1 MRFAP
6 IAAALCGA
14 ALLAACEEPA
24 SHATPARSN
33 VVDLL
38 GSRGLR
44 TVAETREIRF
54 GSGDRRHL
62 AEGWSVDEWDPAEGA
77 AFVWAIAPEATMTFE
92 VLDITDEQF
101 LATLSAFPTPAP
113 QRITVLVNGE
123 EVHHF
128 TAVPQYLEYR
138 FVVPATVLRRGINRL
153 TFRHSELGV
162 AV

>member
-6 IAAALCGA
+6 IAAALCGV
-14 ALLAACEEPA
+14 ALFAACEEPA

-62 AEGWSVDEWDPAEGA
+62 AEGWSVDEWDRTDEAS
-77 AFVWAIAPEATMTFE
+77 FVWAIAH
-92 VLDITDEQF
+92 D
-101 LATLSAFPTPAP
+101 
-113 QRITVLVNGE
+113 
-123 EVHHF
+123 
-128 TAVPQYLEYR
+128 
-138 FVVPATVLRRGINRL
+138 ATV
-153 TFRHSELGV
+153 TFDDRPTFGEM
-162 AV
+162 